1 MRVRGK
7 PESSVSA
14 ALRLGAC
21 AVAAALSGACGAGGP
36 EVLGKETAWSAERSL
51 LIPAAE
57 YVVLGDLDESAV
69 RIGEFNSTTPS
80 ATMYSR
86 WQRLPP

>member
-1 MRVRGK
+1 MR
-7 PESSVSA
+7 A

-21 AVAAALSGACGAGGP
+21 VVAAALSGACGADGP

-57 YVVLGDLDESAV
+57 YVVVGDLEESAV
-69 RIGEFNSTTPS
+69 RIGEFNSTAKRQGS
-80 ATMYSR
+80 AGPRPGLLM
-86 WQRLPP
+86 PAP